1 MVYPAAGF
9 APMLA
14 TKGVPV
20 AEFNMEETPCTGVF
34 RYLDSP
40 HIRKHPILEACK
52 QALLSGF
59 CARFSHWLQVQR
71 LSLTTKMQ
79 SQKNLGQNSAG
90 SFFVL
95 QMGAITNDVLQKIG
109 KTLNKV
115 NPPHKTKVNQQ

>member
-1 MVYPAAGF
+1 VVYPAAGF

-71 LSLTTKMQ
+71 LTSEQVFQVDLP
-79 SQKNLGQNSAG
+79 LGRNSGG
-90 SFFVL
+90 SFLVL
-95 QMGAITNDVLQKIG
+95 QTGAITK
-109 KTLNKV
+109 
-115 NPPHKTKVNQQ
+115 